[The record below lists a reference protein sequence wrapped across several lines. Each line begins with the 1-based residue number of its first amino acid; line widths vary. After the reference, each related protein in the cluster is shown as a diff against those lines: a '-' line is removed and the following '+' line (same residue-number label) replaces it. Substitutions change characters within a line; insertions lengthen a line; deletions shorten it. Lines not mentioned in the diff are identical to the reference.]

1 MSDIAMLKEMI
12 KDCAIVDLEYQ
23 KEYKRDSYLLKLTEP
38 QDNYSFV
45 VNGMPKPDEVI
56 VINLDDFFDVR
67 RIFTGSS
74 KGECKRADFIIIA
87 NTTSEKVIL
96 CLEMKKSRDDNS
108 SIIKQLQ
115 GAKCFVSYCREIGRL
130 FWNQPDFLRDYQ
142 YRFVSIKN
150 ISISKTTT
158 SSRKFSQKSEIH
170 DQPEKMLKI
179 SAKAKHFQELI

>member
-1 MSDIAMLKEMI
+1 LCDSRVGISK
-12 KDCAIVDLEYQ
+12 K
-23 KEYKRDSYLLKLTEP
+23 YKRDSYLLKLTET

-45 VNGMPKPDEVI
+45 VNGMPKLDEVI
-56 VINLDDFFDVR
+56 VIKLDEFFDVR
-67 RIFTGSS
+67 RIFTGS

-108 SIIKQLQ
+108 SIIKQLK

-130 FWNQPDFLRDYQ
+130 FWNQPDFLQDYQ

-158 SSRKFSQKSEIH
+158 SSRQFYQKSEIH

>member
-1 MSDIAMLKEMI
+1 MVI
-12 KDCAIVDLEYQ
+12 KSSPRQATRS
-23 KEYKRDSYLLKLTEP
+23 KRPWQLTET

-56 VINLDDFFDVR
+56 VINLDEFFDVR
-67 RIFTGSS
+67 KIFTGN

-87 NTTSEKVIL
+87 NTNSEKVIL
-96 CLEMKKSRDDNS
+96 CLEMKKGRDSNP
-108 SIIKQLQ
+108 SITKQLK
-115 GAKCFVSYCREIGRL
+115 GAECFVSYCREIGRL
-130 FWNQPDFLRDYQ
+130 FWNQPDFLQDYQ

-158 SSRKFSQKSEIH
+158 SSRKSSQKNEIH

-179 SAKAKHFQELI
+179 SAHAKHFQELI